1 MAIRS
6 YRDKR
11 TAEFVSGERIREF
24 QEFERQ
30 AAKGI
35 MRLQSATQLIDL
47 RSPPSN
53 HFQALRGDRL
63 GEYSIRVN
71 QRWRICFRWAFL
83 SGEDGQIDL
92 LLRPGEPYDVEISDH
107 YD

>member
-1 MAIRS
+1 MAIRC
-6 YRDKR
+6 YRDRR
-11 TAEFVSGERIREF
+11 TASFVEGERVREF
-24 QEFERQ
+24 EECKKQ

-35 MRLQSATQLIDL
+35 MRLQSATRLIDL

-53 HFQALRGDRL
+53 VFQALGGDRL
-63 GEYSIRVN
+63 GEYSIRVS
-71 QRWRICFRWAFL
+71 QRWRLCFRWAFL
-83 SGEDGQIDL
+83 SGDDGEMDL